1 MKSQLEQRTVEF
13 DGGHYRITEDGTAY
27 HADTE
32 EAIVYLLQNARTS
45 GTRLRIH
52 YGNAKTGQA
61 WGDVVR
67 TAKQAVTFL
76 DNARIHVAY
85 RDNSEASCLAEWIFF
100 NARSIVR
107 AEAEGDANYVL
118 TLGRIRQEKLR
129 TAR

>member
-1 MKSQLEQRTVEF
+1 MRRT
-13 DGGHYRITEDGTAY
+13 AM
-27 HADTE
+27 
-32 EAIVYLLQNARTS
+32 TS
-45 GTRLRIH
+45 GSAARIWLK
-52 YGNAKTGQA
+52 AKADKAEGLMT
-61 WGDVVR
+61 VSVR

-76 DNARIHVAY
+76 DTARIHVAY